1 MDRAS
6 LTGSS
11 SNAAAQDSKI
21 AKFFVRNELALHL
34 ATKRGDDIEVERLLA
49 FGRADVNET
58 DRHGQTALH
67 IAAFEGFTAVV
78 DILIRKGIAIGSLD
92 KNRWSPLHAAS
103 KEGHLA
109 ICERLLLEGAD
120 PTVPSS
126 SGTTPFLYLVAH
138 PCSDLLLFVM
148 HLMLKRGA
156 DPNAANEHGLTPLHN
171 ACLRAGEGNVLFL
184 LQNGADVNAADKF
197 GEYPLHVAC
206 RTGKKRVAQLL
217 INYGALL
224 TTKGPDGTPEETARK
239 YTFNEVAD
247 FIAALRLDPAKVMGK
262 KKSSKSMKKKLAAVG
277 RVNSS
282 HEDDGHDSSRGSGTE
297 STGTADGD
305 DAVTKSKSVVDSTS
319 SQPKDGLRRSK
330 KGKSKPNLADPNSGY
345 ATEASS
351 KPSRSHG
358 PRRVASAIHH
368 PMVQENPSP
377 AKLRTKRS
385 SSGGAAAATSVAEEE
400 PVQQKEPPKEKTKKP
415 EEPPAVPKKHTLDPV
430 SEQSSE
436 GSTAPSPSITP
447 AVSAVDLSSL
457 DTIAE
462 SESAS
467 EKPTDA
473 PLQGEAEP
481 IQKTEDPSLP
491 PADDTDVAYSDIASP
506 RTTSSAP
513 VSSSRSTLSDTTQAA
528 NAAVNAAVT
537 HPSPSSF
544 SDPNPDVDEEF
555 IPFGPRRI
563 QQHSTGVR
571 QQKAA
576 AAVAA
581 VKEATADKR
590 RTRSIKIE
598 SLLKFF
604 ESTGGDVRGGTLPTK
619 SATSPQSTPVV
630 AKKASRQ
637 LSAEG
642 TSSHQVVSP
651 RKESGGATSL
661 PATPHSSISRNSNV
675 DSASANRAH
684 TRDTVKHQDVAPVP
698 LGSKSSPTITRVG
711 DSRRA
716 TVGDVNQIRQMFS
729 AQGLSFDQMMS
740 AQQGVSPRA
749 LAMSGAGSS
758 DEESRKKNSNPKS
771 TDPKAQTSPRP
782 VPSSSADPQV
792 PAEGVPPI
800 PTLEN
805 RSNEPLSGSSS
816 PRTPINRSSNSIQSE
831 KKTPGR
837 QSSESE
843 DDSESDSEDTEDV
856 TAQDARQKGSLS
868 GSKDDSVIPT
878 RVTIPAKPNPL
889 KKGGSKDT
897 MITARPKIHGMA
909 PTRVDSSRLY
919 GFKQIQPTVISQAT
933 TVSSSKPSDIARA
946 VPFSLHLKQ
955 INFETLLAI
964 PEIPSPVSHKQ
975 HKDDIVIPNAEF
987 SAEFGRSGDKPAPST
1002 LFAED
1007 TEFTTP
1013 HYWDNFFSKEAD
1025 AGPLK
1030 PDGDVSEAA
1039 QSAVPHFNF
1048 VGALD
1053 LAFYPAGEPIIISC
1067 IQKGDMI
1074 LGLVRTRAGDA
1085 TFHMEWPSD
1094 KRAKHASVLRLML
1107 ENNSQLKD
1115 AKLVRVKDPQLIAE
1129 LLDYERVEKNQFK
1142 RISQHKIGILYVK
1155 EGQTTEEAVLGNRSG
1170 SERFEDFL
1178 KFLGRKIELQG
1189 YEGFDGGLDTKKD
1202 RCGKYSIMARWLEFE
1217 IMFHV
1222 STYIPLGSG
1231 EEKLIARKKYI
1242 GNDMTCLVFLDGET
1256 TKFDPPLIS
1265 GDFLHNFLVVKPDA
1279 TDSNTFT
1286 VNVAMRHGVPPFG
1299 PPVPK
1304 HGSFKR
1310 SEQFHDWLLS
1320 KLVNAERATLNS
1332 TQFISKRRLARQK
1345 LLGSLVDTYR
1355 QK

>member
-1 MDRAS
+1 
-6 LTGSS
+6 
-11 SNAAAQDSKI
+11 
-21 AKFFVRNELALHL
+21 
-34 ATKRGDDIEVERLLA
+34 
-49 FGRADVNET
+49 
-58 DRHGQTALH
+58 
-67 IAAFEGFTAVV
+67 
-78 DILIRKGIAIGSLD
+78 
-92 KNRWSPLHAAS
+92 
-103 KEGHLA
+103 
-109 ICERLLLEGAD
+109 
-120 PTVPSS
+120 
-126 SGTTPFLYLVAH
+126 
-138 PCSDLLLFVM
+138 
-148 HLMLKRGA
+148 
-156 DPNAANEHGLTPLHN
+156 
-171 ACLRAGEGNVLFL
+171 
-184 LQNGADVNAADKF
+184 
-197 GEYPLHVAC
+197 
-206 RTGKKRVAQLL
+206 VAQLL

-224 TTKGPDGTPEETARK
+224 TNKGPDGTPEETARK
-239 YTFNEVAD
+239 YAFNEVAD
-247 FIAALRLDPAKVMGK
+247 FMAALRLDPAKVMGK
-262 KKSSKSMKKKLAAVG
+262 KKSSKSMKKKLGAVG

-282 HEDDGHDSSRGSGTE
+282 HEDDGQDSSRGSGTE
-297 STGTADGD
+297 STGTNDGED
-305 DAVTKSKSVVDSTS
+305 VAAKSKSAIELSST
-319 SQPKDGLRRSK
+319 QPKDGLRRSK

-368 PMVQENPSP
+368 PIVQENPSP
-377 AKLRTKRS
+377 VKARTKRS
-385 SSGGAAAATSVAEEE
+385 SSGGAAAASNAAVAEEE
-400 PVQQKEPPKEKTKKP
+400 PQKESPKEKAKKH
-415 EEPPAVPKKHTLDPV
+415 EEPVLVPKKQQTLDPV

-436 GSTAPSPSITP
+436 GSAAPSPSITP
-447 AVSAVDLSSL
+447 AVSAVDLRAL
-457 DTIAE
+457 DTIEE

-467 EKPTDA
+467 EKPQPAPEQDRTTSPRGEEPTTQTDDA
-473 PLQGEAEP
+473 
-481 IQKTEDPSLP
+481 
-491 PADDTDVAYSDIASP
+491 DVAYSDIASP
-506 RTTSSAP
+506 RTTTSAP
-513 VSSSRSTLSDTTQAA
+513 AGSSRSDTSRAA
-528 NAAVNAAVT
+528 NAAVNAAVV
-537 HPSPSSF
+537 PSSM
-544 SDPNPDVDEEF
+544 SDPNQDMDEEL

-576 AAVAA
+576 QAIVAI
-581 VKEATADKR
+581 KEATADKR

-619 SATSPQSTPVV
+619 SATSPQPSPVV

-651 RKESGGATSL
+651 RKDSGGATSL
-661 PATPHSSISRNSNV
+661 PATPHSSISRNNSGN
-675 DSASANRAH
+675 DSAAVNKAH
-684 TRDTVKHQDVAPVP
+684 TRDTVKHQEPAPVA
-698 LGSKSSPTITRVG
+698 LGSQSSPTLARVG

-729 AQGLSFDQMMS
+729 AQGLSFDQMMA

-758 DEESRKKNSNPKS
+758 DEESRKKNSNSKS
-771 TDPKAQTSPRP
+771 TEPKETSPRP
-782 VPSSSADPQV
+782 APVSAAPTQAEMPPV
-792 PAEGVPPI
+792 PA
-800 PTLEN
+800 LEN
-805 RSNEPLSGSSS
+805 RANEPLSGSSS
-816 PRTPINRSSNSIQSE
+816 PRTPVNRSSNSIPE
-831 KKTPGR
+831 KKPL
-837 QSSESE
+837 SSES
-843 DDSESDSEDTEDV
+843 DDSSSDPEEAEDV
-856 TAQDARQKGSLS
+856 SAQAARQKGSLS
-868 GSKDDSVIPT
+868 GSKDDSVILT
-878 RVTIPAKPNPL
+878 RVSTVGKPNPL

-897 MITARPKIHGMA
+897 MISARPKIHGTA

-933 TVSSSKPSDIARA
+933 TVTSSKPSDISRA
-946 VPFSLHLKQ
+946 VPFSLHLKN

-975 HKDDIVIPNAEF
+975 HKDDIVVPNAEF
-987 SAEFGRSGDKPAPST
+987 SAEFGRSGDKPAPTT

-1025 AGPLK
+1025 AGPLN
-1030 PDGDVSEAA
+1030 PDGDDIAEAA

-1048 VGALD
+1048 VGALE

-1067 IQKGDMI
+1067 IQRGDMI
-1074 LGLVRTRAGDA
+1074 LGLIRTRAGDA

-1094 KRAKHASVLRLML
+1094 KRAKHASVLRLLL
-1107 ENNSQLKD
+1107 ENNQQLKD
-1115 AKLVRVKDPQLIAE
+1115 AKLVRVKDHQLVSQ
-1129 LLDYERVEKNQFK
+1129 LLNYERVEKNQFK
-1142 RISQHKIGILYVK
+1142 RISQHKIGVLYVK

-1170 SERFEDFL
+1170 SDRFEDFL
-1178 KFLGRKIELQG
+1178 RFLGRKIELQG

-1202 RCGKYSIMARWLEFE
+1202 RCGKFSIMARWLEFE

-1256 TKFDPPLIS
+1256 SKFDPPLIS
-1265 GDFLHNFLVVKPDA
+1265 GDFLHNFIVVKPDVS
-1279 TDSNTFT
+1279 DPNSLT

-1320 KLVNAERATLNS
+1320 KIVNAERATLNS

-1345 LLGSLVDTYR
+1345 LLGSLVDSYR